1 MKRSPAWGSKQRSD
15 TMSAQDNAVLAR
27 RIYQLFSEDKFDDV
41 LELVS
46 QDIEAI
52 LVPFGQ
58 TFHGREGFM
67 QFMQGFKVAFPD
79 LRISVTNQVAT
90 DESVVSE
97 FTAKGTHTGPLLTPA
112 GEVPPTGRTVDFIV
126 CEVLQV
132 KNGRIASLHNYQD
145 AASLMRQL
153 GLLA

>member
-1 MKRSPAWGSKQRSD
+1 MTECDAARASGSRQSKSTYIPARNLRISAHPFLVRFGYSLLSQSNAAPARGRRQRSD

-46 QDIEAI
+46 QDIEAV

-67 QFMQGFKVAFPD
+67 QFMQGFK
-79 LRISVTNQVAT
+79 
-90 DESVVSE
+90 
-97 FTAKGTHTGPLLTPA
+97 
-112 GEVPPTGRTVDFIV
+112 
-126 CEVLQV
+126 
-132 KNGRIASLHNYQD
+132 
-145 AASLMRQL
+145 
-153 GLLA
+153 

>member
-1 MKRSPAWGSKQRSD
+1 MSP
-15 TMSAQDNAVLAR
+15 QDNAVLAR
-27 RIYQLFSEDKFDDV
+27 RIYQLFSDDKFDDV
-41 LELVS
+41 LELTTE
-46 QDIEAI
+46 DIEAV

-67 QFMQGFKVAFPD
+67 QFMQGFKGAFPD

-97 FTAKGTHTGPLLTPA
+97 FTARGTHNGPLLTPA
-112 GEVPPTGRTVDFIV
+112 GAIPPTGRTVDFIV

>member
-1 MKRSPAWGSKQRSD
+1 
-15 TMSAQDNAVLAR
+15 MSAQDNAVLAR

-46 QDIEAI
+46 QDIEAV

-67 QFMQGFKVAFPD
+67 QFMQGFKGAFPD

-112 GEVPPTGRTVDFIV
+112 GAIPPTGRTVDFIV
-126 CEVLQV
+126 CEVLQI
-132 KNGRIASLHNYQD
+132 KHGQIASLHNYQD

-153 GLLA
+153 GVLA

>member
-1 MKRSPAWGSKQRSD
+1 
-15 TMSAQDNAVLAR
+15 MSAQDNAVLAR

-46 QDIEAI
+46 QDIEAV

-67 QFMQGFKVAFPD
+67 QFMRGFKGAFPD

-90 DESVVSE
+90 DESVVARSTSSSARLCRSN
-97 FTAKGTHTGPLLTPA
+97 TARSRACITT
-112 GEVPPTGRTVDFIV
+112 R
-126 CEVLQV
+126 
-132 KNGRIASLHNYQD
+132 
-145 AASLMRQL
+145 MRL
-153 GLLA
+153 R